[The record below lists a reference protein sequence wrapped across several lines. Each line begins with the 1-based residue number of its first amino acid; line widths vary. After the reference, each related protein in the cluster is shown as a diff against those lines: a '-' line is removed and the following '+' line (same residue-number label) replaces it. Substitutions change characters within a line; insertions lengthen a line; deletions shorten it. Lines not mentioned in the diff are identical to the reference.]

1 MSVRMHVLAMNVRGF
16 SKYSLNNLL
25 FLATWKQTARRQTC
39 RERTCRP
46 RTHLIS
52 AVASAAQVC
61 HFPVSRVAHQTLGGW
76 HTGITDHLRTTY
88 DLHFSAAPVLEARQS
103 DTNALLIGL
112 CFTTSV
118 APLSACRG
126 SSLINWLGKSPL
138 TLKTEER
145 LRAQKHCDVCQKMD
159 PLTLYKPVYVIRQ
172 NHAIPC

>member
-1 MSVRMHVLAMNVRGF
+1 MHVL

-25 FLATWKQTARRQTC
+25 FPAAWKHTARRETC
-39 RERTCRP
+39 REPTCRP
-46 RTHLIS
+46 RTQLIS
-52 AVASAAQVC
+52 AAAASAAQVC
-61 HFPVSRVAHQTLGGW
+61 HFPVSSVAHQTLGGW
-76 HTGITDHLRTTY
+76 HTGITDHLRTTH

-126 SSLINWLGKSPL
+126 SFLINWLGKSPL

-145 LRAQKHCDVCQKMD
+145 LRAPKHCDVCQEMD
-159 PLTLYKPVYVIRQ
+159 LLTLCKPVCVIKQ
-172 NHAIPC
+172 NHAMPC